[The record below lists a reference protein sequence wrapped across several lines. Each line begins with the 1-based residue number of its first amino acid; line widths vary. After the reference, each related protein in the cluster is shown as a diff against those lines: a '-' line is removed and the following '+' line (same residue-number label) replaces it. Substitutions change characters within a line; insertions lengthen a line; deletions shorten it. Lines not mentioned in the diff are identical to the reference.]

1 MINIAETFDEYEYLY
16 IEEKL
21 RSWIETDIKILEQLL
36 TNYVAYGDPQYIK
49 EFYKALTHLSSDTA
63 SIHGELEYIERKR
76 NK

>member
-1 MINIAETFDEYEYLY
+1 
-16 IEEKL
+16 
-21 RSWIETDIKILEQLL
+21 LL